1 MTSVFI
7 FSKVISPQSKKSF
20 TSHSFRLMARGFGN
34 TQRPVTIDL
43 VIGRSVSRSEQIAM
57 NSSFLYLAYLSIINF
72 MQIKKVLK
80 YCKDLISKAEV
91 SKAIDTFCTTIKV
104 SKQVKTEILLISYR
118 FNQIKKDF
126 LSGIIAYDQ
135 YAIENNKIARNLL
148 AEIENFE
155 NKKN

>member
-1 MTSVFI
+1 
-7 FSKVISPQSKKSF
+7 
-20 TSHSFRLMARGFGN
+20 
-34 TQRPVTIDL
+34 
-43 VIGRSVSRSEQIAM
+43 
-57 NSSFLYLAYLSIINF
+57 